1 MLKMNKK
8 VIIGILI
15 VLIISI
21 GVVVA
26 YKVIEKS
33 VTDREDFKFKV
44 ENIDSSPVYT
54 VSNDDNK
61 EFDFYIDKEESHNDI
76 KFNDYIT
83 YDDKNY
89 YLADNIKEFYVID
102 GKTMILKAYITNFD
116 HSLDDHSIKKITDEL
131 TEKESLNDGEITIH
145 KSKDKDIT
153 IIECKNKIYIGDY
166 SMNFDK
172 ELMGK

>member
-1 MLKMNKK
+1 MSKNKK
-8 VIIGILI
+8 VIIGVLI
-15 VLIISI
+15 VLLIII
-21 GVVVA
+21 CVAVA

-44 ENIDSSPVYT
+44 ENIDSNPVHT
-54 VSNDDNK
+54 VSNDNN
-61 EFDFYIDKEESHNDI
+61 EELDFYIDKEESHNDI

-116 HSLDDHSIKKITDEL
+116 HSLNDHSIKRITDEL
-131 TEKESLNDGEITIH
+131 TEKENLNDGETVIH

-153 IIECKNKIYIGDY
+153 IIEYKNKIYIGDY
-166 SMNFDK
+166 SMNLDK